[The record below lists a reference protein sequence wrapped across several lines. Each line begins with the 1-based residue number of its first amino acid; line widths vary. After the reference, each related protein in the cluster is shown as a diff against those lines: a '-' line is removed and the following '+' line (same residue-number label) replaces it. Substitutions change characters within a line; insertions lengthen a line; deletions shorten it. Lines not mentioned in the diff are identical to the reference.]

1 MAAVVAGIGLLP
13 NTDLAE
19 DAGLLV
25 ENGIKVNEYLQT
37 SNPNIYAGGDV
48 ANYFDFSLK
57 TNRRVEHEDNAIMMG
72 LTAGHNM
79 TGEEEKYTHLPY
91 FYSDLFNI
99 GYEAVGDLDS
109 RLDVFIDWE
118 TPFEKG
124 ILYYLK
130 DKYIRGILFW
140 DIWGKLDKARSL
152 ITEGKPYTH
161 EELGSLFK

>member
-1 MAAVVAGIGLLP
+1 
-13 NTDLAE
+13 
-19 DAGLLV
+19 
-25 ENGIKVNEYLQT
+25 
-37 SNPNIYAGGDV
+37 
-48 ANYFDFSLK
+48 
-57 TNRRVEHEDNAIMMG
+57 MMG

-118 TPFEKG
+118 IPFEKG

-140 DIWGKLDKARSL
+140 NIWGKLDKARSL